1 MKNSFIVHLDYKDD
15 LQLLSRDE
23 RGAIFDA
30 MFSYAETGE
39 VPTFDDRALAMAFAP
54 IKRWM
59 DKDAAAYEETCRKNR
74 ANGAKGGAPV
84 GNQNAKK
91 QPKTTQNNR
100 TVEKT
105 TQNNPKQAKQPD
117 NEYEYEYDN
126 DHDLMANNIRYW
138 GSIDYEGSA
147 VVVPLST
154 GKTYTITPERIAE
167 LQKVYRE
174 ISVPSE
180 LNIMAEVMR
189 SSPSKRKTETQI
201 ELTINH
207 WLQNA
212 RSTAIGQNKIAEAK
226 APKKKLTPAEEVDTW
241 TITL

>member
-30 MFSYAETGE
+30 MISYAETGV
-39 VPTFDDRALAMAFAP
+39 VPEFEDRALAMAFAP

-74 ANGAKGGAPV
+74 KNALKGGAPA
-84 GNQNAKK
+84 GNQNARK

-105 TQNNPKQAKQPD
+105 TENNPKQPKQPD
-117 NEYEYEYDN
+117 NEYDYEYDN
-126 DHDLMANNIRYW
+126 DHDSFTDNIRYW
-138 GSIDYEGSA
+138 GSIDYEGGA

-174 ISVPSE
+174 ISVLSE

-212 RSTAIGQNKIAEAK
+212 RSRAIGQNKIAEAK

-241 TITL
+241 KITL

>member
-1 MKNSFIVHLDYKDD
+1 MI
-15 LQLLSRDE
+15 
-23 RGAIFDA
+23 
-30 MFSYAETGE
+30 SYAETGIE
-39 VPTFDDRALAMAFAP
+39 PSFDDRALTMAFVP
-54 IKRWM
+54 IKRRM
-59 DKDAAAYEETCRKNR
+59 DKDTAAYMEKCRKNQE
-74 ANGAKGGAPV
+74 NGKLGGRPKKGE
-84 GNQNAKK
+84 
-91 QPKTTQNNR
+91 NR
-100 TVEKT
+100 TVFEETERFLEK
-105 TQNNPKQAKQPD
+105 PKKPD
-117 NEYEYEYDN
+117 TDTDTDTDTET
-126 DHDLMANNIRYW
+126 DLFTDNIRYW

-167 LQKVYRE
+167 LQNVYRE
-174 ISVPSE
+174 ISVLSE

-212 RSTAIGQNKIAEAK
+212 RSRTIGQNKIAEAK

-241 TITL
+241 KITL

>member
-1 MKNSFIVHLDYKDD
+1 MI
-15 LQLLSRDE
+15 
-23 RGAIFDA
+23 
-30 MFSYAETGE
+30 SYAETGIE
-39 VPTFDDRALAMAFAP
+39 PSFDDRALTMAFVP
-54 IKRWM
+54 IKRRM
-59 DKDAAAYEETCRKNR
+59 DKDTAAYMEKCRKNQE
-74 ANGAKGGAPV
+74 NGRLGGRPR
-84 GNQNAKK
+84 KDE
-91 QPKTTQNNR
+91 NR
-100 TVEKT
+100 TVFDETERFLEK
-105 TQNNPKQAKQPD
+105 PKKPD
-117 NEYEYEYDN
+117 TDTDTDTDTETVNYTD
-126 DHDLMANNIRYW
+126 NIRYW

-212 RSTAIGQNKIAEAK
+212 RSRAIGQNKIAEAK